1 MSTVIPAL
9 SFSDS
14 VQNAS
19 ARLDAHVRAI
29 IEWHFNP
36 ETGCPFW
43 LEFASLCSAINPFAV
58 ESTSCQQMR
67 NSVTSRRGLC
77 YIGNPPNP

>member
-1 MSTVIPAL
+1 MSTAIPAL
-9 SFSDS
+9 PFSDS

-43 LEFASLCSAINPFAV
+43 LEFASRLSWNPRGEIHGFADLRKFPLF
-58 ESTSCQQMR
+58 EDE
-67 NSVTSRRGLC
+67 
-77 YIGNPPNP
+77 